1 MISLYFKN
9 NAQTFENQTDIE
21 TNLCVFRIETRFLR
35 LILIFLLAGF
45 HQNTSKSQPF
55 SILNC
60 FV

>member
-9 NAQTFENQTDIE
+9 NAQTLENLTDIE
-21 TNLCVFRIETRFLR
+21 TNLCAFGIETRFLR
-35 LILIFLLAGF
+35 LILIFLFAGF
-45 HQNTSKSQPF
+45 HRNTSKSQTY

>member
-21 TNLCVFRIETRFLR
+21 RNLCAFGIETRSFR

-45 HQNTSKSQPF
+45 HQNTSKSQTYSF
-55 SILNC
+55 LNC